1 MEEGWWWEMAYW
13 IVDGRRWKMYGGR
26 LLVDGGRWGN
36 LRSGER
42 DRQGDGLTAG
52 AGLASR
58 DPLTK
63 QAMMQTFLGTTLRH
77 L

>member
-1 MEEGWWWEMAYW
+1 MEGGRNKVEEGWWWEMAYL
-13 IVDGRRWKMYGGR
+13 IVEGRRWKMYGGR

-52 AGLASR
+52 AGLVEIR
-58 DPLTK
+58 
-63 QAMMQTFLGTTLRH
+63 
-77 L
+77 

>member
-1 MEEGWWWEMAYW
+1 MAYL
-13 IVDGRRWKMYGGR
+13 IVEGRRWKMYGGR

-52 AGLASR
+52 AGLVEIR
-58 DPLTK
+58 
-63 QAMMQTFLGTTLRH
+63 
-77 L
+77 

>member
-1 MEEGWWWEMAYW
+1 MVVGDSLLDSGQTKVE
-13 IVDGRRWKMYGGR
+13 DDGGR

-52 AGLASR
+52 AGLVEIR
-58 DPLTK
+58 
-63 QAMMQTFLGTTLRH
+63 
-77 L
+77 

>member
-1 MEEGWWWEMAYW
+1 MAYW

-52 AGLASR
+52 ADLVEIR
-58 DPLTK
+58 
-63 QAMMQTFLGTTLRH
+63 
-77 L
+77 